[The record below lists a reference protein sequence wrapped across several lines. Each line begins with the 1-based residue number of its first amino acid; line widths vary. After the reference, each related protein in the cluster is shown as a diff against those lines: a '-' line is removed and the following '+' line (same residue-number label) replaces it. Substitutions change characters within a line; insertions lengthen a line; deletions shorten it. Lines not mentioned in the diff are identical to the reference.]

1 MSCSARLPVYILF
14 SAIFFPKHA
23 GTAVFSMYLLGILT
37 AIVLG
42 IVLRKTIFK
51 GKEQSTLIIEL
62 PPYRLPN
69 IKTIWFYI
77 KERTGIFLKNA
88 WTIIMAV
95 SVLLWL
101 LLAIPV
107 NGQGDFAKTDVEN
120 SIFASINKG
129 IAPVL
134 APLGFGSWE
143 ASGALTTGLVAKE
156 VVVSTMAQIYAT
168 NGIEETF
175 DQKTFLQDV
184 GGIITGFVAATIDTI
199 KSLPLIVGINLFK
212 EEVEPEPTNMM
223 NSIYTSFDSTSGGY
237 PLLAGLA
244 FMVFVLIY
252 TPCMVALTAERQ
264 ELGTKW
270 MVVSIVGQLVLAWMM
285 AFIVFQGGKAL
296 IG

>member
-1 MSCSARLPVYILF
+1 
-14 SAIFFPKHA
+14 
-23 GTAVFSMYLLGILT
+23 MYLLGILT

-42 IVLRKTIFK
+42 IVLRKTVFK

-69 IKTIWFYI
+69 LKTIWFYI
-77 KERTGIFLKNA
+77 KERTGVFLKNA

-95 SVLLWL
+95 SIVLWL
-101 LLAIPV
+101 LLAIPA
-107 NGQGDFAKTDVEN
+107 NGQGSFAETEVEN
-120 SIFASINKG
+120 SIFATINKV

-175 DQKTFLQDV
+175 EQTTFLQDV
-184 GGIITGFVAATIDTI
+184 GGMITGFAEATIDTI
-199 KSLPLIVGINLFK
+199 KSLPLIVGINLFN
-212 EEVEPEPTNMM
+212 EEVEPEPTIMM
-223 NSIYTSFDSTSGGY
+223 NSIYASFETTSGGY

-252 TPCMVALTAERQ
+252 TPCMVALTAEKQ

-270 MVVSIVGQLVLAWMM
+270 MAVSILGQLILAWMM
-285 AFIVFQGGKAL
+285 AFLVFQGGKAL
-296 IG
+296 FG